1 MKLKGMAKAL
11 GTAMSMALAATL
23 TATLTV
29 ALTGAGPV
37 SAREDASISSARSS
51 QLSSAVVSE
60 ASGSSE
66 GSSGT
71 GPLGS
76 SGLAPGGVSGK
87 AATVYNDPNCTP
99 APEHPT
105 PVLFVHG
112 TAGNSAMW
120 LPTAQVLKER
130 GYCVFA
136 WDFGKLPPQTQALL
150 PGFYGLADVDA
161 NARELAANVNK
172 VKALTGAEKVDIVGH
187 SQGALLAKKYIAQLD
202 GADNVR
208 RVVGAG
214 GSFHGT
220 TGSGLM
226 TDDSL
231 AQTGS
236 SALVSASQQHW
247 NSPHMR
253 TLNTFPDT
261 DPRVVY
267 TSLYST
273 SDGVV
278 TPYTSSILASVDGAD
293 VANVDAQA
301 VCGGHINHIFMPQ
314 NPKITNL
321 VVWSLEREV
330 GVHAPATCGI

>member
-1 MKLKGMAKAL
+1 MKLKGFSSGSRLRFAAAL
-11 GTAMSMALAATL
+11 TAAVL
-23 TATLTV
+23 TATPVIAAAQEASTQDNPEDRAKRETST
-29 ALTGAGPV
+29 ALL
-37 SAREDASISSARSS
+37 R
-51 QLSSAVVSE
+51 E
-60 ASGSSE
+60 ASGSSA

-76 SGLAPGGVSGK
+76 SGLNPGGLNRK
-87 AATVYNDPNCTP
+87 AAGVFNDPNCTP
-99 APEHPT
+99 SPAHPT

-120 LPTAQVLKER
+120 LPTAKVLKQR

-136 WDFGKLPPQTQALL
+136 WDFGKLPPAEQMWL
-150 PGFYGLADVDA
+150 PGFYGLADVNS
-161 NARELAANVNK
+161 NAKELAANVEK
-172 VKALTGAEKVDIVGH
+172 VKAMTGAAKVDLVGH
-187 SQGALLAKKYIAQLD
+187 SQGAMLAKKYIAQLG

-220 TGSGLM
+220 TGSGTM
-226 TDDSL
+226 AAATVKEH
-231 AQTGS
+231 AS
-236 SALVSASQQHW
+236 SNIKSPNQQHW
-247 NSPHMR
+247 NSAHIR
-253 TLNTFPDT
+253 DLNAYPDT

-267 TSLYST
+267 TSIYST

-278 TPYTSSILASVDGAD
+278 TPYTSSRLQSVNGAD

-301 VCGGHINHIFMPQ
+301 VCGGYINHIFMPQ

-321 VVWSLEREV
+321 VVWGLERAA
-330 GVHAPATCGI
+330 GDHTPTKCGI